1 MICSERL
8 QCRICSSAR
17 AQPAGHGHVVRHSV
31 AFFGPD
37 RPKRSP
43 GCKPGLKTLPA
54 ANSFP
59 WHAAPWRVPVP
70 GGRPAGPAKQRA
82 LRESGRGAPSGR
94 GVWARRGPPLRTQ
107 GWRVPPSTRSLL
119 RLVGQGRQGIARDD
133 VDERMQ
139 QVVGPAIG
147 SPEGARSQ
155 LLVKHRLLT
164 TDVSKADLAVLGC
177 RELD

>member
-1 MICSERL
+1 MQDLQFSEGSASRSWACRAAFRGFLWARPPEALPRL
-8 QCRICSSAR
+8 QTRAENPSRCKLFSLACCPLAR
-17 AQPAGHGHVVRHSV
+17 SR
-31 AFFGPD
+31 
-37 RPKRSP
+37 
-43 GCKPGLKTLPA
+43 
-54 ANSFP
+54 
-59 WHAAPWRVPVP
+59 PWRTSSGPCE
-70 GGRPAGPAKQRA
+70 PAGPARKRA
-82 LRESGRGAPSGR
+82 WGTER
-94 GVWARRGPPLRTQ
+94 ARRLGQARPTSPHPGLA
-107 GWRVPPSTRSLL
+107 GPPSTRPLL

-164 TDVSKADLAVLGC
+164 TDVPKADLAVLGC